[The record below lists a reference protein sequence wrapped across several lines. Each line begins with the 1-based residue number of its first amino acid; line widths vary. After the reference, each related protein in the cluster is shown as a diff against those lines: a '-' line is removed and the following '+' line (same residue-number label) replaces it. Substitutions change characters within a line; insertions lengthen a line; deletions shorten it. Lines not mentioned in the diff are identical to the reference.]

1 MDMILTVLAVGV
13 VLLVSEF
20 GWRKHILNDEVG
32 RKFVHII
39 VGSFVAFW
47 PYYLDWGQIRTLSVA
62 FLGVVIISNYLRL
75 FHAIHSVQRPTYGE
89 ACFAL
94 TVGLLTTI
102 VHSKTAYAVA
112 LLEMSLADG
121 LAAIVGTRFGGRN
134 GYHVLGHK
142 KSIIGTAT
150 FMLVSVLLLVGY
162 AHHATGIAVSWM
174 LAITVVSAGLENV
187 APMGLDN
194 LLVPLFVGWML
205 TILS

>member
-1 MDMILTVLAVGV
+1 MDMILTVLAVAV

-20 GWRKHILNDEVG
+20 GWRKQILSDEVG

-62 FLGVVIISNYLRL
+62 FLAVVIVSNYLRL

-102 VHSKTAYAVA
+102 VHSKSAYAVA

-121 LAAIVGTRFGGRN
+121 LAAIVGTRYGGRN
-134 GYHVLGHK
+134 GYHILGHK
-142 KSIIGTAT
+142 KSVIGTAT
-150 FMLVSVLLLVGY
+150 FMVVSMILLVGY
-162 AHHATGIAVSWM
+162 ATHATSISVGLM
-174 LAITVVSAGLENV
+174 LAITGVAAALENL
-187 APMGLDN
+187 APLGLDN
-194 LLVPLFVGWML
+194 LVVPLFVGWLL
-205 TILS
+205 TNL

>member
-1 MDMILTVLAVGV
+1 MDMILTVLAVAG
-13 VLLVSEF
+13 VLLMSEF
-20 GWRKHILNDEVG
+20 GWRKQVLSDEIG

-47 PYYLDWGQIRTLSVA
+47 PYYLDWGQIRTLSLA
-62 FLGVVIISNYLRL
+62 FLAVVIISNYLKL

-162 AHHATGIAVSWM
+162 AHHVTGIGIGWM
-174 LAITVVSAGLENV
+174 LAMTVVATGLENV
-187 APMGLDN
+187 APLGLDN
-194 LLVPLFVGWML
+194 LLVPLFIGWML